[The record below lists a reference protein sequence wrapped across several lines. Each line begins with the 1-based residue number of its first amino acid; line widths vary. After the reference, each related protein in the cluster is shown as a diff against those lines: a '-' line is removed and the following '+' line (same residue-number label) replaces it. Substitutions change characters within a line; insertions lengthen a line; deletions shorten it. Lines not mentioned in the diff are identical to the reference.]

1 MTRTKR
7 KDGFVLESVIINSS
21 RMLEPVD
28 IVGLVSD
35 MEIFEH
41 IDLPYITGQIAFID
55 TLRLYD
61 RLDIQGAEFC
71 TLTFRNAEE
80 EGAYVEHRFVI
91 SKIIT
96 NKKAN
101 EQTDLVMLHL
111 IEDILFLSN
120 LKNVNKCYQGSPNE
134 IIKKIAAE
142 WLNYEVAEIYSEVFQ
157 KKMKVIIPNLT
168 PIDALSWIKNRGTT
182 TEGFPT
188 YLFSSFTQNT
198 LIYADLKTMIEN
210 EPINKKSPFIHGPTD
225 HDLEK
230 LSYRLVPIKEYS
242 IQNAEDMYNLIAD
255 GLVSGEHHFIDTH
268 NFKDT
273 VCNHNIIDDVV
284 SNILET
290 KIRNQEP
297 TMASDFVFDDVQL
310 QEQNSK
316 TITQISSAGA
326 YDDGSYRYISYDEDE
341 YTGHKKKIASKTLK
355 KLLRKSPIT
364 IRIDGTGFIHSSGH
378 YTTGNVVR
386 ILFGANRPMALGDL
400 KLDTKKSGDYL
411 IYGAKHSFAGARYQI
426 HLNCVKL
433 TNYTDDNPLK
443 VIA

>member
-1 MTRTKR
+1 
-7 KDGFVLESVIINSS
+7 
-21 RMLEPVD
+21 
-28 IVGLVSD
+28 
-35 MEIFEH
+35 
-41 IDLPYITGQIAFID
+41 
-55 TLRLYD
+55 
-61 RLDIQGAEFC
+61 
-71 TLTFRNAEE
+71 
-80 EGAYVEHRFVI
+80 
-91 SKIIT
+91 
-96 NKKAN
+96 
-101 EQTDLVMLHL
+101 
-111 IEDILFLSN
+111 
-120 LKNVNKCYQGSPNE
+120 
-134 IIKKIAAE
+134 
-142 WLNYEVAEIYSEVFQ
+142 
-157 KKMKVIIPNLT
+157 
-168 PIDALSWIKNRGTT
+168 
-182 TEGFPT
+182 
-188 YLFSSFTQNT
+188 
-198 LIYADLKTMIEN
+198 MIEN

-242 IQNAEDMYNLIAD
+242 IENAEDMYNLIAD

-284 SNILET
+284 SDMLET
-290 KIRNQEP
+290 KIRNQQP
-297 TMASDFVFDDVQL
+297 TMASDFMFNDVQL

-316 TITQISSAGA
+316 TITQIASAGA
-326 YDDGSYRYISYDEDE
+326 YDDGTYRYVSYDEDE

-364 IRIDGTGFIHSSGH
+364 IRVDGSGFIHSDGH